1 MRIAVASVQVP
12 FITGGAEIL
21 AQGLVA
27 ALRESG
33 HQVDLVTLPFRFFP
47 PDEVT
52 RAMQVWEDENFRRL
66 NLYEPDL
73 VVCLKFPAYGLAH
86 PRKTAWLL
94 HQHKRGDAPAA
105 DADDGARALEE
116 ATVSFDRRHLAD
128 CRRFALSRHVAR
140 ALAHSTGLAA
150 DVLYHP
156 PRAASTFYAGEALD
170 YVFVPSRLED
180 SKRQSLLLRAMA
192 HVRAPVGALVAGIG
206 GQHAA
211 LRALIASLGL
221 GSRVRLLGQVSHE
234 ELCALYARALG
245 VFFGPRDEDYG
256 YVTLE
261 AMLAHKPVI
270 TCTDSGGPLEFV
282 EDGLTGAV
290 VAPEPQ
296 AIAAAIDA
304 LWADR
309 ARARRLGENGHERYR
324 ALDLRWDHVAQALT
338 AGA

>member
-21 AQGLVA
+21 AQGLLA
-27 ALRESG
+27 ALRRAG

-47 PDEVT
+47 PAEVT
-52 RAMQVWEDENFRRL
+52 RAMQVWESENFGAF

-86 PRKTAWLL
+86 SRKTAWLL
-94 HQHKRGDAPAA
+94 HQHKSGHASGLSAN
-105 DADDGARALEE
+105 DGEGALHE
-116 ATVSFDRRHLAD
+116 ATVAFDRRHLAD
-128 CRRFALSRHVAR
+128 CRRFALSRHVAQ
-140 ALAHSTGLAA
+140 ALARSTGLAA

-156 PRAASTFYAGEALD
+156 PHAADAFYAGHALD
-170 YVFVPSRLED
+170 YILVPSRLED
-180 SKRQSLLLRAMA
+180 SKRQALLIRAMA
-192 HVRAPVGALVAGIG
+192 HVRAPVGALVAGTG

-211 LRALIASLGL
+211 LRSLIGTLGL
-221 GSRVRLLGQVSHE
+221 GSRVRLLGQVSHDD
-234 ELCALYARALG
+234 LRALYARALG
-245 VFFGPRDEDYG
+245 VFFGPQDEDYG

-282 EDGLTGAV
+282 EDGITGAI
-290 VAPEPQ
+290 VAPEPE
-296 AIAAAIDA
+296 AIAEAIDT

-309 ARARRLGENGHERYR
+309 ARARRLGENAHERYR
-324 ALDLRWDHVAQALT
+324 ALDLRWDRVAQALT
-338 AGA
+338 ADP